1 MGGLIS
7 SSSRQKK
14 ESNQANN
21 SQAFEIRDT
30 LLPSCGLIPT
40 LQCVTQLFSITAG
53 IYMVIY
59 KYGVCVSVFN
69 ICMYMKS

>member
-14 ESNQANN
+14 ERNQANK

-53 IYMVIY
+53 IYMIIY
-59 KYGVCVSVFN
+59 VCV
-69 ICMYMKS
+69 C

>member
-14 ESNQANN
+14 ESNQANK

-40 LQCVTQLFSITAG
+40 LQCVTRFFSITAG

-59 KYGVCVSVFN
+59 KYVCVSVFN